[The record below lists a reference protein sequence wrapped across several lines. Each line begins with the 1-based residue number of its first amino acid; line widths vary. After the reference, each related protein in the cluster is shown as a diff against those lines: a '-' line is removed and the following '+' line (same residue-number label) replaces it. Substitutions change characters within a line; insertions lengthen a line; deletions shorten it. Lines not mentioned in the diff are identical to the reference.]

1 MFEGLISN
9 NKEKI
14 NIAPSPQGT
23 PLTNN
28 NENKKSSPPLLR
40 ARAKIIFLNLFDCNE
55 NSYIYV

>member
-28 NENKKSSPPLLR
+28 KENKNPPLR
-40 ARAKIIFLNLFDCNE
+40 ARAKIICLNLFDCNE

>member
-1 MFEGLISN
+1 MNMQIFIFMFEGLISN

-23 PLTNN
+23 PLPNN
-28 NENKKSSPPLLR
+28 KENK
-40 ARAKIIFLNLFDCNE
+40 NLFDCNE